1 MTKSPKAPGRP
12 RSKPGA
18 PNVQQSIIRAA
29 IPLFLRRGYE
39 AVSMDDIARASGV
52 TKASVY
58 YYYPSKAELLTAA
71 MVQLMES
78 VGRITLAR
86 LSEPRPL
93 RERLLDIAEAHLRAI
108 DFDLHSFM
116 RKLESTMSAEQMALM
131 RQAEQGIFDA
141 LEAAFAQAAAAGEIG
156 CVQPRTTARAFAAL
170 LMTGHAR
177 DAAGAPL
184 FPSPQEAAGQIVG
197 LLWHGLFPPPQ

>member
-1 MTKSPKAPGRP
+1 MTQSPKSPGRP

-29 IPLFLRRGYE
+29 IPMFLQRGYE
-39 AVSMDDIARASGV
+39 AVSMDDIARESGV

-71 MVQLMES
+71 MVQMMES
-78 VGRITLAR
+78 VARITQAR

-93 RERLLDIAEAHLRAI
+93 RERLLDIAVAHLRAI

-131 RQAEQGIFDA
+131 RRAEQGIFDA
-141 LEAAFAQAAAAGEIG
+141 LEAAFSQAAGDGEIG
-156 CVQPRTTARAFAAL
+156 PVQPRMTARAFVAL
-170 LMTGHAR
+170 LMTGHSR
-177 DAAGAPL
+177 DAEGAPL
-184 FPSPQEAAGQIVG
+184 FRSPQEAAEHIIG
-197 LLWHGLFPPPQ
+197 LLWHGLFPPAG